1 MLEKQENRI
10 TTDHPE
16 IMLLKASFDE
26 AVNFIFHH
34 YEIPYARIKFEY
46 QHDFIYSFQGTID
59 SALEKELELFERNLI
74 QNNTPLLIEESEE
87 ANRISFS
94 NGFAGICLIHNP
106 TIYTGTLSFVVP
118 ENCHLSATVLKAVE
132 FLIKLK
138 SF

>member
-59 SALEKELELFERNLI
+59 SALEKELERIFSIKIDCTE
-74 QNNTPLLIEESEE
+74 PWVGVLLK
-87 ANRISFS
+87 ISIF
-94 NGFAGICLIHNP
+94 NWGI
-106 TIYTGTLSFVVP
+106 
-118 ENCHLSATVLKAVE
+118 
-132 FLIKLK
+132 
-138 SF
+138 